1 MKTILLASAAVL
13 IMAAPASAAV
23 TFDYL
28 SLTTVNAT
36 AIAAGNSLNA
46 FTYTYGNGHA
56 FADAFSLPGS
66 PLTTDATATAT
77 ATTSHVVV
85 TTVHHPD
92 TFAANDP
99 HHLHPIHHANTFTT
113 TTTKVTNADATA
125 TEGAA
130 AAFTDAGD
138 ATFGFVGNTVSNVY
152 TAGSLADAFNG
163 GQKIKYDFSVD
174 RTSVLDVAY
183 DLSESFNFLNAHNFF
198 SLKDLT
204 SHSTV
209 FAGALGNN
217 TASDMSFLLTGNH
230 HFDLTVYS
238 SPGDD
243 TAFQTGIGQKL
254 GSHEEYYSWAITS
267 VPEPAS
273 WAMMIFGFGGIG
285 SILRRRRNVPGL
297 A

>member
-1 MKTILLASAAVL
+1 MKTFLLASAAVL

-36 AIAAGNSLNA
+36 AAAAANGSNVFS
-46 FTYTYGNGHA
+46 YTFGNGHA
-56 FADAFSLPGS
+56 FADAFSLPGA

-77 ATTSHVVV
+77 ATTSHLVV

-99 HHLHPIHHANTFTT
+99 NHLHPIHHANTFTT
-113 TTTKVTNADATA
+113 TTTTVTNADATA

-138 ATFGFVGNTVSNVY
+138 ATFAFLGDTVANVY
-152 TAGSLADAFNG
+152 TPGSAADAFNG

-174 RTSVLDVAY
+174 SSSVLDLSY
-183 DLSESFNFLNAHNFF
+183 DLSESFNFSNAHNFL
-198 SLKDLT
+198 SLTDLT
-204 SHSTV
+204 THTTL

-217 TASDMSFLLTGNH
+217 ITGDLGLLLTGGHN
-230 HFDLTVYS
+230 FDLTVFS
-238 SPGDD
+238 SPMDD
-243 TAFQTGIGQKL
+243 QALRTTIGQTL
-254 GSHEEYYSWAITS
+254 GSHAEFYSWSITS
-267 VPEPAS
+267 VPEPAT
-273 WAMMIFGFGGIG
+273 WAMMIVGMGGIG
-285 SILRRRRNVPGL
+285 AAMRRRRSLPAL